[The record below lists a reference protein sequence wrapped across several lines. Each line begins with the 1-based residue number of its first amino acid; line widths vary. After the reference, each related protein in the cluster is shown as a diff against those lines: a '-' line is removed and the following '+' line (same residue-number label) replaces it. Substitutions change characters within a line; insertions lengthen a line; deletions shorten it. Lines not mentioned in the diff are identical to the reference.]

1 MGCLP
6 MAELPGRTDIRSER
20 ALAMLQAAWQAAT
33 GQGEE
38 GSVRA
43 MAVSDSA
50 PPPPSRAAQAMRTV
64 RANGLDFGLLEA
76 GDGPLALCLHGFPDN
91 AHTWEYLLPSLAAAG
106 FHAVAPFMRGYAP
119 TSVPDDGAYHL
130 DALAADA
137 IALHQVL
144 GGGSDA
150 VLIGH
155 DWGAETAYVAAAAA
169 PQRWRRIVTLGVP
182 PAALDADLISNFEQ
196 LKRFFYIFM
205 FRDPAGF
212 ADAVA
217 ARDNLSLLDRL
228 WQEWSPG
235 YQASGHLGRVK
246 DSLRNPANLAA
257 AIGYYRATDIS
268 GADAG
273 AASGADD
280 GRSAGKAPTPVRSAQ
295 PPVLYL
301 HGANDGCIAADL
313 VRGAERHLPESS
325 RMLVIDDAG
334 HFLHREKPREIGEII
349 LGWIGR

>member
-1 MGCLP
+1 
-6 MAELPGRTDIRSER
+6 
-20 ALAMLQAAWQAAT
+20 
-33 GQGEE
+33 
-38 GSVRA
+38 
-43 MAVSDSA
+43 MAVPVPPA
-50 PPPPSRAAQAMRTV
+50 PLATRTV
-64 RANGLDFGLLEA
+64 WANGLDFGLLEA

-91 AHTWEYLLPSLAAAG
+91 AYTWEYLLPVLAAAG

-155 DWGAETAYVAAAAA
+155 DWGAETAYAAAAAA
-169 PQRWRRIVTLGVP
+169 PQRWHRIVTLGVP
-182 PAALDADLISNFEQ
+182 PAALDADLISDYEQ
-196 LKRFFYIFM
+196 LKRFFYVFM

-217 ARDNLSLLDRL
+217 ARDNLSFLDRL

-235 YQASGHLGRVK
+235 YQADGHLDRVK
-246 DSLRNPANLAA
+246 GSLRDPANLAA

-268 GADAG
+268 GTG
-273 AASGADD
+273 AVD
-280 GRSAGKAPTPVRSAQ
+280 GRGPDDARTPSLAAQ

-301 HGANDGCIAADL
+301 HGADDGCIAADL
-313 VRGAERHLPESS
+313 VREAQRHLPASS
-325 RMLVIDDAG
+325 RTVVIDDAG
-334 HFLHREKPREIGEII
+334 HFLHREKPREIGELI
-349 LGWIGR
+349 LGWLSS

>member
-1 MGCLP
+1 
-6 MAELPGRTDIRSER
+6 
-20 ALAMLQAAWQAAT
+20 
-33 GQGEE
+33 
-38 GSVRA
+38 
-43 MAVSDSA
+43 
-50 PPPPSRAAQAMRTV
+50 MRTV
-64 RANGLDFGLLEA
+64 RANGLNFGLLEA

-91 AHTWEYLLPSLAAAG
+91 AYTWEYLLPTLAAAG

-155 DWGAETAYVAAAAA
+155 DWGAETAYVAAASA
-169 PQRWRRIVTLGVP
+169 PQQWRRIVTLGVP
-182 PAALDADLISNFEQ
+182 PAALDEDLISNYDQ
-196 LKRFFYIFM
+196 LKRFFYVFM

-212 ADAVA
+212 ADAIA
-217 ARDNLSLLDRL
+217 ARDDLSFLDRL

-235 YQASGHLGRVK
+235 YQADGHLDRVK
-246 DSLRNPANLAA
+246 GSLRKPANLAA

-268 GADAG
+268 GTG
-273 AASGADD
+273 AAGCRDPAGCRGADHA
-280 GRSAGKAPTPVRSAQ
+280 RPVHRTQ

-313 VRGAERHLPESS
+313 VRGAQRHLPESS
-325 RMLVIDDAG
+325 RMVVIDDAG
-334 HFLHREKPREIGEII
+334 HFLHREKPREVGEII
-349 LGWIGR
+349 LGWLSS